1 MGRTHTLATIGPV
14 HSASRF
20 SWSKGVGVA
29 EASDLR
35 GTPLFGRLY
44 DDACDLG
51 FRLLNPRTHKVEA
64 FYLSHEDKD
73 ASGEDTYG
81 IHFYPVDITL
91 RNQGVRV
98 LIIND

>member
-1 MGRTHTLATIGPV
+1 MATIGPV
-14 HSASRF
+14 HSASKF
-20 SWSKGVGVA
+20 SWKKGVGVA

-35 GTPLFGRLY
+35 GTPLFGRLF

-51 FRLLNPRTHKVEA
+51 FRLLNPSTGRCEP

-73 ASGEDTYG
+73 ASGEDVYG
-81 IHFYPVDITL
+81 MHFYPVDITL